1 VTSREGA
8 WLEGLPNAEA
18 VRFAHRRLVPWAV
31 ERGIADDLG
40 PWFSRAADP
49 AAAGANFEALLAAGW
64 NPKPSLVEPLLR
76 VCGASQVLAAVLKSV
91 PGVDAD
97 WFERALGV
105 VALSPAEHVAAFRE
119 ACGAASVV
127 DVPALLRRHKRRQVL
142 RIGAR
147 DLLGLASVG
156 ETVRELSS
164 LAEAATE
171 IAVSHARLQVARE
184 YGGFEAGDGLRF
196 VVLGMGKLGGEELNF
211 SSDVDLVY
219 LFDGGRRESSG
230 GERGKAGGTSFA
242 TRLAEIVT
250 RTLSEVTGEGFVFRV
265 DLRLR
270 PEGQNGPIVN
280 SLGGAITYY
289 ESMGQTWERAAM
301 LKARPIAGDRG
312 FGLSFLDEIAPF
324 VYRRFLDFDTVE
336 EIEAMKRKVD
346 GSRSHTRLDRDVKLG
361 PGGIREVE
369 FIAQALQL
377 VHGGRDQ
384 RLRSRSTLAT
394 LRALADLGLL
404 DRGDSASLSEA
415 YLFLRDVEHK
425 LQIVH
430 ERQTQVIPQDAE
442 EERLLA
448 RRLGYHLRMAP
459 SASRD
464 GPAPTEVERFR
475 ADLGRYR
482 AAVRRSFEELF
493 FGARSEIRREA
504 GEDVVALLETL
515 ERDTA
520 AEARLAAMGF
530 ADPQAAVANLL
541 RLREGPPFAPASARR
556 KKALFALAPALLGA
570 IRKASDPDQA
580 LAHMAELISAIGA
593 RTSFLALLEQN
604 PETLKLL
611 VGLFGASRYL
621 SNFFLRHPELLDS
634 LVRADLA
641 VVRKDPA
648 SLEEGLASLL
658 AAASDYET
666 ELDTLRRF
674 HNEELLRIGV
684 NDIHGLLE
692 ASQVEEELSLLAD
705 VCLGGALD
713 VARKSLAERHGIPP
727 GRFAVIGMGKLG
739 RRALSYNSDLDLI
752 FVYDGTRDA
761 ASGIGVH
768 EYYTKLAQRLMV
780 VLQLTTREGYVYKID
795 TRLRPSGSH
804 GPLVSSLEAFREYHR
819 TASALWERQALISAR
834 GAAGD
839 RSLIAEVESV
849 TENFVYGHGLAA
861 SDVAEIARMRA
872 RMEHELAREST
883 GRWDLKTGRGGLVDV
898 EFVTEMLQLRHGH
911 EHPRVRRRRTED
923 ALDAL
928 RDERLLDGEHHRV
941 LLNDYRFLRR
951 VESRLR
957 IERDQAVHALDP
969 GDAKLAS
976 LARRLGYDGM
986 DAAER
991 LLQDLASTRERIRA
1005 VYDHH
1010 FGTAG
1015 AEAAGAAV

>member
-1 VTSREGA
+1 VSSREAA

-18 VRFAHRRLVPWAV
+18 VRLAHRRLMPWAL

-40 PWFSRAADP
+40 PWLSRAADP
-49 AAAGANFEALLAAGW
+49 AAAATNFEALLAAGW
-64 NPKPSLVEPLLR
+64 DPKPSLVESLLR
-76 VCGASQVLAAVLKSV
+76 VCGASQVLAAVLQSV
-91 PGVDAD
+91 AGVDAE
-97 WFERALGV
+97 WFERALGLGAV
-105 VALSPAEHVAAFRE
+105 SPAEHVAALRE
-119 ACGAASVV
+119 ASGGTSMAHVS
-127 DVPALLRRHKRRQVL
+127 ALLRRHKRRQVL

-147 DLLGLASVG
+147 DLLRLAPVV
-156 ETVRELSS
+156 ETVREISS

-171 IAVSHARLQVARE
+171 VAVSHARLQVARE
-184 YGGFEAGDGLRF
+184 YGGFDAGDALRF

-219 LFDGGRRESSG
+219 LFEGGRKESSG
-230 GERGKAGGTSFA
+230 GERGTAGGSRFA
-242 TRLAEIVT
+242 TRVAEIVT

-280 SLGGAITYY
+280 SLGAAITYY
-289 ESMGQTWERAAM
+289 ESFGQTWERAAM
-301 LKARPIAGDRG
+301 LKARPIAGDRDLG
-312 FGLSFLDEIAPF
+312 FSFLDEIAPF

-346 GSRSHTRLDRDVKLG
+346 GSRSHARLDRDVKLG

-377 VHGGRDQ
+377 VHGGRDR
-384 RLRSRSTLAT
+384 RLRSRATLAT
-394 LRALADLGLL
+394 LRALADVGLL
-404 DRGDSASLSEA
+404 DRGESASLSEA

-430 ERQTQVIPQDAE
+430 ERQTQVMPQDVE

-448 RRLGYHLRMAP
+448 RRLGYHLKTAQ
-459 SASRD
+459 STAAED
-464 GPAPTEVERFR
+464 GTPAEVERFR
-475 ADLGRYR
+475 ADLARYR
-482 AAVRRSFEELF
+482 ATVRHSFEQLF

-504 GEDVVALLETL
+504 EEDVVVLLEAL
-515 ERDTA
+515 ERSPA
-520 AEARLAAMGF
+520 AESQLASMGF
-530 ADPQAAVANLL
+530 ADPEAAVANLL

-556 KKALFALAPALLGA
+556 KKALFALAPTLLAA

-641 VVRKDPA
+641 VVRKNRA

-658 AAASDYET
+658 ASAGDYET
-666 ELDTLRRF
+666 ELDALRRF

-684 NDIHGLLE
+684 NDIHGLLD

-705 VCLGGALD
+705 ACLGGALD
-713 VARKSLAERHGIPP
+713 IARKALAARHGMPP

-739 RRALSYNSDLDLI
+739 RRALSYNADLDLI

-768 EYYTKLAQRLMV
+768 EYYTKLAQRLLV
-780 VLQLTTREGYVYKID
+780 VLQITTREGYVYKID

-804 GPLVSSLEAFREYHR
+804 GPLVTSLEAFREYHR

-834 GAAGD
+834 GATGD
-839 RSLIAEVESV
+839 PSLIAEVESV
-849 TENFVYGHGLAA
+849 AESFVHGHGLSAQ
-861 SDVAEIARMRA
+861 DVAEIARLRA
-872 RMEHELAREST
+872 RMEHELARESA

-898 EFVTEMLQLRHGH
+898 EFVTEMLQLRYGH
-911 EHPRVRRRRTED
+911 EHPNVRCRRTED

-928 RDERLLDGEHHRV
+928 RSEGLLDADHHRV
-941 LLNDYRFLRR
+941 LLGGYRFLRR

-969 GDAKLAS
+969 GDAKLAA
-976 LARRLGYDGM
+976 LARRLGYEGM

-991 LLQDLASTRERIRA
+991 LLEDLASARERIRA
-1005 VYDHH
+1005 VYDHY
-1010 FGTAG
+1010 FGASG
-1015 AEAAGAAV
+1015 AEAAGEAV

>member
-1 VTSREGA
+1 M
-8 WLEGLPNAEA
+8 
-18 VRFAHRRLVPWAV
+18 PWAL
-31 ERGIADDLG
+31 ERRVADDLG
-40 PWFSRAADP
+40 PWLSRAADP
-49 AAAGANFEALLAAGW
+49 AAAATNFEALLAAGW
-64 NPKPSLVEPLLR
+64 DPKPSLIEPLLR
-76 VCGASQVLAAVLKSV
+76 VCGASQVLAAVLQSV
-91 PGVDAD
+91 AGVDAE
-97 WFERALGV
+97 WFERALGL
-105 VALSPAEHVAAFRE
+105 VAVAPAEHVAALRE
-119 ACGAASVV
+119 ASGAASVA
-127 DVPALLRRHKRRQVL
+127 DVSALLRRHKRRQVL

-147 DLLGLASVG
+147 DLLRLAPVV

-164 LAEAATE
+164 LAEAAIE
-171 IAVSHARLQVARE
+171 FAVSHARLQVARE
-184 YGGFEAGDGLRF
+184 YGGFDAGDALRF

-219 LFDGGRRESSG
+219 LFEGGRKESSG
-230 GERGKAGGTSFA
+230 GERGTAGGSRFA
-242 TRLAEIVT
+242 TRVAEIVT

-280 SLGGAITYY
+280 SLGAAITYY
-289 ESMGQTWERAAM
+289 ESLGQTWERAAM
-301 LKARPIAGDRG
+301 LKARPIAGDRDLG
-312 FGLSFLDEIAPF
+312 FSFLDEIAPF

-346 GSRSHTRLDRDVKLG
+346 GSRSHARLDRDVKLG

-384 RLRSRSTLAT
+384 RLRSRATLAT

-404 DRGDSASLSEA
+404 DRGESASLSEA

-430 ERQTQVIPQDAE
+430 ERQTQVIPQDVG

-448 RRLGYHLRMAP
+448 RRLGYHLKTARGAG
-459 SASRD
+459 D
-464 GPAPTEVERFR
+464 GGTPTEVERFR

-482 AAVRRSFEELF
+482 AGVRHSFEQLF

-504 GEDVVALLETL
+504 EEDVVALLETL
-515 ERDTA
+515 ERSPA
-520 AEARLAAMGF
+520 AESRLASMGF
-530 ADPQAAVANLL
+530 ADPEAAVANLL

-556 KKALFALAPALLGA
+556 KKALFALAPALLAA

-641 VVRKDPA
+641 VVRKSRA

-658 AAASDYET
+658 AAAGDYET
-666 ELDTLRRF
+666 ELDALRRF

-684 NDIHGLLE
+684 NDIHGLLD

-713 VARKSLAERHGIPP
+713 IARKALAARHGMPP
-727 GRFAVIGMGKLG
+727 GRFAVVGMGKLG
-739 RRALSYNSDLDLI
+739 RRALSYNADLDLI

-768 EYYTKLAQRLMV
+768 EYDTKLAQRLMV

-839 RSLIAEVESV
+839 PSLIAEVESV
-849 TENFVYGHGLAA
+849 AENFVYGHGLSAQ
-861 SDVAEIARMRA
+861 DVAEIARMRA
-872 RMEHELAREST
+872 RMEHELARESA

-898 EFVTEMLQLRHGH
+898 EFVTEMLQLRYGH
-911 EHPRVRRRRTED
+911 EHPNVRRRRTED
-923 ALDAL
+923 ALDGL
-928 RDERLLDGEHHRV
+928 RDEGLLDGEHHRV
-941 LLNDYRFLRR
+941 LLGGYRFLRR

-969 GDAKLAS
+969 GDAKLAA
-976 LARRLGYDGM
+976 LARRLGYEGM
-986 DAAER
+986 DAAKR
-991 LLQDLASTRERIRA
+991 LLEDLASTRERIRA
-1005 VYDHH
+1005 VYDHY
-1010 FGTAG
+1010 FGASG
-1015 AEAAGAAV
+1015 AEAAGGAV